1 MCKGGPMGT
10 WVLDLDG
17 VVWRGDELVPGA
29 DAAVA
34 ALLAAGHQV
43 VACTNWAQ
51 SPEVKRDA
59 LDRLGVAPFPVVTSA
74 EAAAARCRPEEQVLV
89 LGDPSLTEVLVA
101 AGRSVRNVAD
111 LPDGVAVEDV
121 DVVVVGACSTWDR
134 SRVGMV
140 ADAVRAGARFVA
152 TNDDATFPTSGPA
165 GPRLL
170 PGNGALVAAVS
181 VACGV
186 APEVVGK
193 PSPAMASLIVARY
206 GPVDVV
212 VGDRPDTDGGLARE
226 LGADFGLVLSGITG
240 ADDLP
245 VSPAPA
251 WVADDLASLVE
262 MALSVA

>member
-1 MCKGGPMGT
+1 MAT

-29 DAAVA
+29 DVAVST
-34 ALLAAGHQV
+34 LLEAGHQL

-51 SPEVKRDA
+51 SPAAKRAA
-59 LDRLGVAPFPVVTSA
+59 LDRLGVPSFPVLTSA
-74 EAAAARCRPEEQVLV
+74 EAAAAACRPDEQVLV
-89 LGDPSLTEVLVA
+89 LGDATLVEVLRD
-101 AGRSVRNVAD
+101 AGLLVRSVAD
-111 LPDGVAVEDV
+111 LPDGVPVEDV
-121 DVVVVGACSTWDR
+121 DVVVVGACSVWDR
-134 SRVGMV
+134 SRVGTV

-181 VACGV
+181 VAAGV

-193 PSPAMASLIVARY
+193 PSAAMATLVVARH

-226 LGADFGLVLSGITG
+226 LGAAFGLVLSGITRP
-240 ADDLP
+240 ADLP
-245 VSPAPA
+245 VDPAPT
-251 WVADDLASLVE
+251 WVADDLAALVAT
-262 MALSVA
+262 ALSVA